1 VGIVINQ
8 KNGGKMLNDD
18 VLKKT
23 TEEVWKLNGFEL
35 FKTCADKEIIEGG
48 TVEATKLF
56 DEDYLFDYRVALAA
70 KMYEEKTGDKL
81 EEVV

>member
-1 VGIVINQ
+1 MGIVINQ

-35 FKTCADKEIIEGG
+35 FKTLAEKEIIGEG

>member
-23 TEEVWKLNGFEL
+23 TEDVWKLNGFEL
-35 FKTCADKEIIEGG
+35 FKTLAEKEIIGEG

>member
-1 VGIVINQ
+1 
-8 KNGGKMLNDD
+8 MLNDD

-23 TEEVWKLNGFEL
+23 TEDVWKLNGFEL
-35 FKTCADKEIIEGG
+35 FKTLAEKEIIGEG

-70 KMYEEKTGDKL
+70 KMYEEKTGHKL

>member
-1 VGIVINQ
+1 MGIVINQ

-23 TEEVWKLNGFEL
+23 TEDVWKLNGFEL
-35 FKTCADKEIIEGG
+35 FKTLAEKEIIGEG

-56 DEDYLFDYRVALAA
+56 DEDYLFNYRVALAA

>member
-1 VGIVINQ
+1 
-8 KNGGKMLNDD
+8 MLNDD

-23 TEEVWKLNGFEL
+23 TEDVWKLNGFEL
-35 FKTCADKEIIEGG
+35 FKTLAEKEIIGEG

-56 DEDYLFDYRVALAA
+56 DEDYLFNYRVALAA

>member
-1 VGIVINQ
+1 MGIEIKN
-8 KNGGKMLNDD
+8 KNGGKMLNND
-18 VLKKT
+18 VLKTT
-23 TEEVWKLNGFEL
+23 TEDVWKLNGFEL
-35 FKTCADKEIIEGG
+35 FQTLADKEMIGEG

-56 DEDYLFDYRVALAA
+56 DEDYLLDYRAALVA

>member
-1 VGIVINQ
+1 
-8 KNGGKMLNDD
+8 MLNDD

-35 FKTCADKEIIEGG
+35 FKTLAEKEIIGEG

>member
-1 VGIVINQ
+1 
-8 KNGGKMLNDD
+8 MLNDD

-23 TEEVWKLNGFEL
+23 TEDVWKLNGFEL
-35 FKTCADKEIIEGG
+35 FKTLAEKEIIGEG

>member
-1 VGIVINQ
+1 
-8 KNGGKMLNDD
+8 MLNDN

-23 TEEVWKLNGFEL
+23 TEDVWKLNGFEL
-35 FKTCADKEIIEGG
+35 FKTLAEKEIIGEG

>member
-1 VGIVINQ
+1 VGIEIKN

-35 FKTCADKEIIEGG
+35 FKTLANKEIIGEG

>member
-1 VGIVINQ
+1 MGIVINQ

-23 TEEVWKLNGFEL
+23 TEDVWKLNGFEL
-35 FKTCADKEIIEGG
+35 FKTLAEKEIIGEG

>member
-23 TEEVWKLNGFEL
+23 TEDVWKLNGFEL
-35 FKTCADKEIIEGG
+35 FKTLAEKEIIGEG

-56 DEDYLFDYRVALAA
+56 DEDYLFNYRVALAA

>member
-1 VGIVINQ
+1 VGIEIKN
-8 KNGGKMLNDD
+8 KNGGKMLNDN

-23 TEEVWKLNGFEL
+23 TEDVWKLNGFEL
-35 FKTCADKEIIEGG
+35 FKTLAEKEIIGEG

>member
-1 VGIVINQ
+1 MGNEIKN

-23 TEEVWKLNGFEL
+23 TEDVWKLNGFEL
-35 FKTCADKEIIEGG
+35 FKTLAEKEIIGEG

>member
-1 VGIVINQ
+1 
-8 KNGGKMLNDD
+8 MLNND

-35 FKTCADKEIIEGG
+35 FKTCADKEIIEEG

-56 DEDYLFDYRVALAA
+56 DEDFLFDYRVALAA

>member
-1 VGIVINQ
+1 
-8 KNGGKMLNDD
+8 MLNDD

-35 FKTCADKEIIEGG
+35 FKTLANKEIIGEG